1 MQVTVEATGSLERR
15 MTVQVPEERIATE
28 VQNRLRSLGKTARI
42 HGFRPG
48 KAPPRV
54 VERSYGRQVRDE
66 VVAEVLRSSFSD
78 AVAQNALAPAGGPTI
93 QQVAADPGQG
103 LAYTAVFEVYP
114 QIALPDLGALKLDR
128 PVAEVT
134 EQDLDQMILTL
145 RRQRQ
150 SWQSVE
156 RGAAAGD
163 RVVLD
168 YEGTVDG
175 APVTG
180 NSGRQVPVELGTHR
194 LVGNL
199 EERLVG
205 IRAGEEREV
214 VVDFPADHPSASVA
228 GKAVTFRVT
237 AHRVEEPRLPE
248 LNDGFFASFG
258 VSEGGEAALRRE
270 VRENMER
277 ELRDTLQVRV
287 KTAVMDGL
295 LAASPLEV
303 PKTLV
308 DSEAQALRHQAQES
322 LMQGGTGSASL
333 QLPLSMFEDQARRRV
348 ALGLILAELVRSN
361 GIKVDPERVRTRVAS
376 IASTYQEPE
385 EVVRWYYSDKRRLA
399 EVENV
404 ALEDQIVDWVLER
417 AQVTDTPTTFDAVMK
432 PGQTPGGG

>member
-15 MTVQVPEERIATE
+15 MTVQVPEDRIASE

-66 VVAEVLRSSFSD
+66 VVSEVLRTSFAD
-78 AVAQNALAPAGGPTI
+78 AVTQNALAPAGGPTI
-93 QQVAADPGQG
+93 EQVAADPGQG
-103 LAYTAVFEVYP
+103 LSYTAVFEVYP
-114 QIALPDLGALKLDR
+114 QVALPDLAALKLDR
-128 PVAEVT
+128 PVAEVS

-150 SWQSVE
+150 AWRAVE
-156 RGAAAGD
+156 RSAALGD

-168 YEGTVDG
+168 YEGAVEG
-175 APVTG
+175 ASITG
-180 NSGRQVPVELGTHR
+180 KSGRQVPVELGTHR
-194 LVGNL
+194 LVGDL
-199 EERLVG
+199 EDRLVG

-214 VVDFPADHPSASVA
+214 VVDFPADHPGPAVA

-237 AHRVEEPRLPE
+237 AHRVEEPHLPE
-248 LNDGFFASFG
+248 LDDAFFATFG

-277 ELRDTLQVRV
+277 ELRDTLQARV

-295 LAASPLEV
+295 LGASPLEV
-303 PKTLV
+303 PRALV
-308 DSEAQALRHQAQES
+308 ESEAEALRRQAQES
-322 LMQGGTGSASL
+322 LTQGGTGSSAL
-333 QLPLSMFEDQARRRV
+333 QLPLSMFQDQARRRV

-361 GIKVDPERVRTRVAS
+361 GIKADPERVRARVAS

-385 EVVRWYYSDKRRLA
+385 EVVRWYYADKRRLA

-404 ALEDQIVDWVLER
+404 ALEDQVVDWILER

>member
-15 MTVQVPEERIATE
+15 ISVQVPEERIATE

-54 VERSYGRQVRDE
+54 VERSYGRKVRDE
-66 VVAEVLRSSFSD
+66 VISEVLRSSFAD
-78 AVAQNALAPAGGPTI
+78 AVAENSLAPAGGPTI
-93 QQVAADPGQG
+93 QQVTADPGQG
-103 LAYTAVFEVYP
+103 LSYTAVFEVYP
-114 QIALPDLGALKLDR
+114 QIALPDLGTLKLDR

-150 SWQSVE
+150 TWQSAE

-214 VVDFPADHPSASVA
+214 VVDFPADHPSGSVA

-248 LNDGFFASFG
+248 MDDAFFASFG

-295 LAASPLEV
+295 LAASPLAV
-303 PKTLV
+303 PKALV

-404 ALEDQIVDWVLER
+404 ALEDQIVDWILAR
-417 AQVTDTPTTFDAVMK
+417 AQVTDTPATFDAVMK
-432 PGQTPGGG
+432 PGQTPSGG